1 MIESYEFGRMVVDGQ
16 PYTSDIIILPQ
27 RIISSWWRKEGHK
40 LSLEDLEEFLGEEL
54 EVLVVGTGFFGL
66 MKIDAAVR
74 ETARLQGWML
84 IVENTKK
91 AVRDY
96 NEMAAKIR
104 TAGAFHLTC

>member
-40 LSLEDLEEFLGEEL
+40 LSPEDLEKALEEKF
-54 EVLVVGTGFFGL
+54 EILVVGTGFFGL

-74 ETARLQGWML
+74 ETARLQGWTL
-84 IVENTKK
+84 IAENTKK
-91 AVRDY
+91 AVRAY
-96 NEMAAKIR
+96 NEMAVRKR